1 MLVCSFRGVNYLSV
15 GAECAIEG
23 VDDIGEVEEMQEGVL
38 EERGVV
44 RKVVEGEIDGV
55 LCTEEYVGCMACKA
69 KVQSEDGV
77 LAECT
82 KCGMIMKVTKCTKF
96 MTARVS
102 VGGRDGK
109 VHTLTMFDSV
119 VSKIIDGVGGGD
131 VKRKLLAAPACRF
144 LVDKGCVV
152 YSVNKL

>member
-82 KCGMIMKVTKCTKF
+82 KCGMIMKVTKRTKF